1 MNKQTFLKNLEK
13 ELRRLKK
20 SECKKYIDYY
30 DEIIS
35 DIMDKGVSEEEAI
48 KRQGDVKSI
57 TDEILS
63 NVNPKELKLFDL
75 KGLLLAI
82 LSVIMILICA
92 IPDAFTNLF
101 NVQMNSSVSII
112 GGADG
117 PTSIFIAGKIGAPTW
132 MYVITAIVI
141 VLTAIYWIKRIRQR
155 NRS

>member
-1 MNKQTFLKNLEK
+1 
-13 ELRRLKK
+13 
-20 SECKKYIDYY
+20 
-30 DEIIS
+30 
-35 DIMDKGVSEEEAI
+35 MDKGVSEEEAI

-117 PTSIFIAGKIGAPTW
+117 PTSIFIAGKIGALTW
-132 MYVITAIVI
+132 MYVLTAVVI
-141 VLTAIYWIKRIRQR
+141 VLTVIYWIKRIRRR
-155 NRS
+155 NRN